1 MRQLSIQEYLSYL
14 NYMHRRVL
22 LLLVLMLSSCQWT
35 RKDNLV
41 RSPEVST
48 DLSDIRKRGTLT
60 ALVDNNSVSYFIYK
74 GVPMGFEYE
83 LLQRVCQHLKLD
95 LKIKVISSIE
105 EAVNMLN
112 TGQGDVLAFPL
123 TITEERTHFL
133 SFTRPHFANT
143 QVLVQRKP
151 EGWKSMAPSE
161 VERSLLRDPVQ
172 LIGQEVHVK
181 HGSSFK
187 DRLGNLSEEIGGAI
201 LVREDSIDAETESL
215 IRAVAQGNI
224 RYTVA
229 DQTIAMVNSFYYDNI
244 DVQTALSLPQQIA
257 WAVRTNSPDS
267 LKALNDWSDEIKGN
281 GIFQVIYT
289 KYFATPR
296 NAMAV
301 IQSDY
306 SSHGGNKLSPYDDQI
321 RKLSE
326 LLGWDWRLLA
336 SVVYQESHFQPGV
349 VSWAGAVGLM
359 QLLPETGS
367 FFQVSNL
374 YDPRQNLNGGVKF
387 LKYLDD
393 YWAKSVTDPGERIK
407 FVLASYNAGLSHI
420 IDSKNLARKYG
431 KNPARWEQVGWF
443 LAQKTNPKYY
453 RDPVAP
459 AGYCRCEG
467 ALSYVKE
474 ILQRYDEYKVHFR

>member
-1 MRQLSIQEYLSYL
+1 
-14 NYMHRRVL
+14 
-22 LLLVLMLSSCQWT
+22 
-35 RKDNLV
+35 
-41 RSPEVST
+41 
-48 DLSDIRKRGTLT
+48 
-60 ALVDNNSVSYFIYK
+60 
-74 GVPMGFEYE
+74 
-83 LLQRVCQHLKLD
+83 
-95 LKIKVISSIE
+95 
-105 EAVNMLN
+105 
-112 TGQGDVLAFPL
+112 
-123 TITEERTHFL
+123 
-133 SFTRPHFANT
+133 
-143 QVLVQRKP
+143 
-151 EGWKSMAPSE
+151 MAPSE

-257 WAVRTNSPDS
+257 WAVRTNSPDL